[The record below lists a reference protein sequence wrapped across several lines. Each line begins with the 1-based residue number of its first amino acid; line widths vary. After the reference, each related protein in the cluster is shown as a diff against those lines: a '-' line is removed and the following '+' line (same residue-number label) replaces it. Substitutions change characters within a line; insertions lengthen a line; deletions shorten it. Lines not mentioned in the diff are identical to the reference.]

1 MQKFSCIPK
10 KLFKNNIYIYKYTH
24 LSAIGI
30 VIIIFAYKLVVNKL
44 SF

>member
-10 KLFKNNIYIYKYTH
+10 NCLKIIYIYIYTH

-30 VIIIFAYKLVVNKL
+30 VIIIFAI
-44 SF
+44 